1 MLSAFKGS
9 KMGSSGQV
17 TLKKSTFAGHRW
29 SMPESPEGMRY
40 MLNRA
45 WLALLFMPFIYAG
58 SAASQN
64 YPARPIRI
72 VIPFAVGGSTDVV
85 FRILAPR
92 LSENLGQQVVI
103 DNRPGGAATIG
114 MDQVAKSPPDGY
126 TLGVANLSFGA
137 NPFVLSKMPF
147 DTEKDLVP
155 VSLVT
160 LVPMVLSV
168 HPSVPARSVKEL
180 IALAKAR
187 PGSLNYGSAGNVSA
201 NHLATELFKYMTG
214 TDIVH
219 VPYKGGGPAVISIVG
234 GETAILFATI
244 PSAVQHFKSGR
255 LIGLGVSTPKRDPT
269 LPDIPTVAEAGVP
282 GYEVYEW
289 QGVVAP
295 AGTPSAVI
303 NRLHQ
308 EIVKTLALPDMKER
322 FAGVG
327 AQAVGST
334 PDQLAAFIKKEL
346 AVWSK
351 VVKTAGIHA
360 D

>member
-1 MLSAFKGS
+1 MVCA
-9 KMGSSGQV
+9 Q
-17 TLKKSTFAGHRW
+17 TF
-29 SMPESPEGMRY
+29 PT
-40 MLNRA
+40 
-45 WLALLFMPFIYAG
+45 
-58 SAASQN
+58 
-64 YPARPIRI
+64 RPVRVI
-72 VIPFAVGGSTDVV
+72 IPFAVGGSTDVV

-114 MDQVAKSPPDGY
+114 MDMVAKSPPDGY

-137 NPFVLSKMPF
+137 NPFLLGKMPF
-147 DTEKDLVP
+147 DTEKDLAP

-168 HPSVPARSVKEL
+168 HPSVPARSVKAL

-187 PGSLNYGSAGNVSA
+187 PGSLNYGSAGNAGA

-214 TDIVH
+214 IDIVH
-219 VPYKGGGPAVISIVG
+219 VPYKGGGPAVVSIVG

-255 LIGLGVSTPKRDPT
+255 LIGLGVSTLKRDPA
-269 LPDIPTVAEAGVP
+269 LPDIPTIAEAGVP

-295 AGTPSAVI
+295 AGTPATII

-308 EIVKTLALPDMKER
+308 EIAKTLAFPDVRER
-322 FAGVG
+322 ISGVG
-327 AQAVGST
+327 AHVVGGS
-334 PDQLAAFIKKEL
+334 PEELAAFIRKEL
-346 AVWSK
+346 STWSK
-351 VVKTAGIHA
+351 VVKTAGIRI